1 MRRVILIIV
10 GWLAMMLG
18 AVPALAEP
26 MTEQKQ
32 QDIRRLIEL
41 TGMAA
46 VTAQSTD
53 ALSRELVFVFRE
65 ARQDVPDDLFLIIRK
80 ELDAFYAEHANDPNG
95 LAERVVPIYAKHF
108 SHAEI
113 RELLKFYQSELGRKT
128 AAVQPLLSRESVE
141 AGLAWGQEMTPLF
154 LSRVEKAL
162 RVR

>member
-1 MRRVILIIV
+1 
-10 GWLAMMLG
+10 MMLG